1 MWEVP
6 RTRPRRV
13 KYDDAAAFLALRFTK
28 YSDFFF
34 FLLLLLPLRLLLLL
48 LLYLF
53 FFHRCQRAPP
63 GSAYAYG
70 ERATERNRREEIHL
84 AFVSFSDLYEAS
96 LMYRSPFRAV

>member
-34 FLLLLLPLRLLLLL
+34 FLLLLLPLLLL

-53 FFHRCQRAPP
+53 FFFIGVNELLQEARTRTVNARQSETAARRYTSRSCPSPIYTKHR
-63 GSAYAYG
+63 
-70 ERATERNRREEIHL
+70 
-84 AFVSFSDLYEAS
+84 
-96 LMYRSPFRAV
+96 

>member
-34 FLLLLLPLRLLLLL
+34 FLLLLLPLLLLLL
-48 LLYLF
+48 LL
-53 FFHRCQRAPP
+53 
-63 GSAYAYG
+63 
-70 ERATERNRREEIHL
+70 
-84 AFVSFSDLYEAS
+84 
-96 LMYRSPFRAV
+96 SPSRLKSNKVDVDDA

>member
-34 FLLLLLPLRLLLLL
+34 LSSSSSPSSSSSSVSF
-48 LLYLF
+48 F

-70 ERATERNRREEIHL
+70 EHATERNRREEIHL